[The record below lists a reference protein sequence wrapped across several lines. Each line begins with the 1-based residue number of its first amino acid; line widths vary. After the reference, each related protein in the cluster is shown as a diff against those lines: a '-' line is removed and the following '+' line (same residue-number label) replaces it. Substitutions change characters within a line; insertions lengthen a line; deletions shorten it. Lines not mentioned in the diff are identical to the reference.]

1 MALRNTKIVSSA
13 ISGSAKK
20 IESLLYLHYTKIPS
34 KRNLHT
40 IKRSGIFTIC
50 KDVGGKNCIGGSLK
64 ELKCDLAVIE
74 LGCECPSN
82 FLLKSFSE
90 IRPVFSE
97 KAVILLDPKNPLI
110 FQEEANIPSVH
121 QCPEV
126 TNTIDQLAS
135 LLATNGFIVSFLLP
149 NLKGQDS

>member
-1 MALRNTKIVSSA
+1 MALRNKTIVSSA
-13 ISGSAKK
+13 ILRPAQK

-34 KRNLHT
+34 KRNLHN
-40 IKRSGIFTIC
+40 IKKSGIFAIC
-50 KDVGGKNCIGGSLK
+50 KDVGGKNCIIGSLK
-64 ELKCDLAVIE
+64 DLKFDLVVVE
-74 LGCECPSN
+74 LGCECQSN

-90 IRPVFSE
+90 IRPIFSE
-97 KAVILLDPKNPLI
+97 KSVILLDPKNPLR

-121 QCPEV
+121 QYAEV